1 MKKVLLIGLIV
12 ALALIIVG
20 GAGVA
25 YARIRG
31 AETNTGLALTRY
43 TNGGEVVRLY
53 SYGPGNMMDEYRY
66 GSCPGGTVQGYG
78 PGGMM
83 GGYANGSCPGDYR
96 NGYGPGGM
104 MQGYGP
110 GAMMQGY
117 GLGGMMGRR
126 GLGVAR
132 GEGLMHEYM
141 ISAFAEAIDLTVEA
155 VETRLADG
163 ESLKEIAIAQGI
175 TEDQL
180 PDLLTQVH
188 QAALDAAVA
197 DEVITQEQADIMLD
211 HMNNY
216 MGSGF
221 GPGFGRGLDGCPML
235 DGDEFQKP

>member
-66 GSCPGGTVQGYG
+66 GFRPGGTVEGFV

-83 GGYANGSCPGDYR
+83 QGSGPGCMMGGYG
-96 NGYGPGGM
+96 NGYGPGTM

-110 GAMMQGY
+110 GS
-117 GLGGMMGRR
+117 MMGRR
-126 GLGVAR
+126 GLGTAR

-163 ESLKEIAIAQGI
+163 ESLKEIAIAQGC

-197 DEVITQEQADIMLD
+197 DGIITEEQADLMLD
-211 HMNNY
+211 HMSNY
-216 MGSGF
+216 TGPGF
-221 GPGFGRGLDGCPML
+221 GPGFGRGLGDCPML

>member
-1 MKKVLLIGLIV
+1 MKKVLMIGLIV

-31 AETNTGLALTRY
+31 ADTNAGLALTRY

-83 GGYANGSCPGDYR
+83 GRYVNGSCPGGYN
-96 NGYGPGGM
+96 NGYGPGTM
-104 MQGYGP
+104 MQGYG
-110 GAMMQGY
+110 M
-117 GLGGMMGRR
+117 GGMMGRR

-141 ISAFAEAIDLTVEA
+141 ISAFAEAVDITVEE

-163 ESLKEIAIAQGI
+163 EPLTEIAIAQGI

-180 PDLLTQVH
+180 PDLLTQVR

-197 DEVITQEQADIMLD
+197 DDVITQEQADIMLD

-221 GPGFGRGLDGCPML
+221 GPGFGRGFDGCPML